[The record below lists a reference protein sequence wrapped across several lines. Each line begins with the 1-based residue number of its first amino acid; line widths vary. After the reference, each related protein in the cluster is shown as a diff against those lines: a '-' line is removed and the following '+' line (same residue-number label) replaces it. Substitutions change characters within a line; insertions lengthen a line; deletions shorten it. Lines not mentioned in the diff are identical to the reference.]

1 MRSDGPR
8 TMVSAMSDSSLPDR
22 SEMRASDADRDRVA
36 ARLREALA
44 EGRLTPDE
52 HSERLDAVYNS
63 KTLGELA
70 PLLRDLPETPDS
82 ADLPLDSPRPVYG
95 RERVVDAAPD
105 GHFSLAL
112 MGAAERSGHWTASRT
127 YQALAVMGGIKL
139 DLREARFTSR
149 ETTIVA
155 NALMGGIEI
164 IVPDDIEVRVNG
176 IGVMGAYEVKG
187 GAPNSV
193 VEPGAPVVRVVGV
206 ALMGGV
212 EVIRRRR
219 KHQKDRR
226 NRELDQGD

>member
-1 MRSDGPR
+1 RPGDPAAGPRAGDRPGHRLRHPRLRRAARDRTRRAAAVLTPFAVRDSRPALRERSGPSPRRTEMRSDGPR

-112 MGAAERSGHWTASRT
+112 MGA
-127 YQALAVMGGIKL
+127 
-139 DLREARFTSR
+139 
-149 ETTIVA
+149 
-155 NALMGGIEI
+155 
-164 IVPDDIEVRVNG
+164 
-176 IGVMGAYEVKG
+176 
-187 GAPNSV
+187 
-193 VEPGAPVVRVVGV
+193 
-206 ALMGGV
+206 
-212 EVIRRRR
+212 
-219 KHQKDRR
+219 
-226 NRELDQGD
+226 